1 MEKIIFFLGIQFL
14 CCTSIFAQN
23 LISSEFLAARSQS
36 EIVDDYNILFIY
48 SGVEM
53 YKINYTT
60 LDVKGILD
68 TASGLVVIP
77 DLPNKKYPLLC
88 YQHGTIGTK
97 DNVPSN
103 LKGGYELSEIW
114 GSMGYITFT
123 PDLLGLGDSR
133 GFHPFVHAASE
144 ASAAIDMMSAT
155 KEFLYNLDQP
165 YNEQLF
171 ITGYSQGGHSAAA
184 LHQELND
191 NYIDQFP
198 VTASAPMSG
207 PYDLSGIIHD
217 VIFDD
222 TTPYGSV
229 LYLPY
234 TLLSYQ
240 TVYENLF
247 TELDDIFKPI
257 YADIIQGFWEGTKPR
272 DTLESELL
280 DQLIVD
286 YGAPYPVKMLLDD
299 VADEMTNNYDHPLNV
314 TLRENDV
321 YDWTPEAPTRLIYCE
336 ADEQV
341 PYTVPLLADSV
352 MNMNGAEDVE
362 AIDANSDEDH
372 YGCIKP
378 ALVAGLI
385 FFGGYQEIEEV
396 TLVANLEQDVFYECY
411 PNPANEFLFIK
422 NRKNSGVMQLIDVSG
437 KVLLEKKLN
446 IGINSINIDSYP
458 SGIYFLRMNYDEG
471 LTTQKV
477 ILSK

>member
-1 MEKIIFFLGIQFL
+1 MKKNILYFGIQIFFCI
-14 CCTSIFAQN
+14 SIFSQN
-23 LISSEFLAARSQS
+23 LISSEFLAARSQA
-36 EIVDDYNILFIY
+36 EIIDDYNFIFIY

-60 LDVKGILD
+60 LDVKGVLD

-165 YNEQLF
+165 YNDQLF

-184 LHQELND
+184 LHEELNA

-217 VIFDD
+217 VMFDD
-222 TTPYGSV
+222 TTPYSSV

-257 YADIIQGFWEGTKPR
+257 YADIIQGFWEGTKSR
-272 DTLESELL
+272 DTLTNELL
-280 DQLIVD
+280 DQLTLD
-286 YGAPYPVKMLLDD
+286 YGVPYPVKMLLDD
-299 VADEMTNNYDHPLNV
+299 VAYEMKNDYDHPLNIA
-314 TLRENDV
+314 LRENDV
-321 YDWTPEAPTRLIYCE
+321 YDWTPEAPTRFFYCE

-341 PYTVPLLADSV
+341 PYTVSLLADSI
-352 MNMNGAEDVE
+352 MNLNGALDVN
-362 AIDANSDEDH
+362 AIDVNSDEDH

-385 FFGGYQEIEEV
+385 FFGGYQEVEDL
-396 TLVANLEQDVFYECY
+396 TLVANLDQEVYYECY
-411 PNPANEFLFIK
+411 PNPANEILFIK
-422 NRKNSGVMQLIDVSG
+422 NRKNSGIMQMVDING
-437 KVLLEKKLN
+437 RVLLGKKLN
-446 IGINSINIDSYP
+446 IGINSINVDNYS
-458 SGIYFLRMNYDEG
+458 SGVYFLRMNYG
-471 LTTQKV
+471 GFITTQKLL
-477 ILSK
+477 LSK